1 MTALAGRRVLVMGL
15 GRFGGG
21 LGATRHLLAA
31 GAAVTVTDLAA
42 PETLDASLAELSDE
56 QRAAITW
63 RLGEHR
69 DEDFAAADLVV
80 VNQAVPPGNR
90 YVRLAQGACAE
101 TTTELELFLA
111 ACPARLALVTGTQGK
126 SSTVTVLAG
135 LARAA
140 GEFRRVHLGGN
151 IGRSLLDDL
160 PDMQPGDL
168 AVVEVSS
175 YQLEHLASRPPR
187 RADVVVVTNLMED
200 HLERHGTLASYHAA
214 KLRILELLRE
224 DGIAILPAGVEP
236 ESRQAA
242 HQAGRP
248 SPTAWTHTPEPS
260 HPATLTLGPT
270 AFLHEGTPIAP
281 LAALALP
288 GAFQRPNALCALGA
302 GLALG
307 LEGAAMAAALPTI
320 AGPAYR
326 AEELGHFGPAA
337 SRVIDNGVST
347 TPDSTESVLVGLDA
361 PVALLVGGRSKG
373 LPLGPLVEAGRDRLA
388 RVACF
393 GAAADEL
400 AAAFR
405 SLPIQVSVHPT
416 VESAVAHAF
425 AHMDPGEVLL
435 FSPACSSF
443 DAFNNFEERVRAFR
457 AALPKV

>member
-1 MTALAGRRVLVMGL
+1 MTTLAGRRALVMGL

-31 GAAVTVTDLAA
+31 GAEVTVTDLAA
-42 PETLDASLAELSDE
+42 RGTLEASLAELSDE

-69 DEDFAAADLVV
+69 DEDFHAADVVV

-90 YVRLAQGACAE
+90 YVRLAQDAGAE

-135 LARAA
+135 LARVA
-140 GEFRRVHLGGN
+140 GDFRCVHLGGN

-160 PDMQPGDL
+160 PDMTAADL

-175 YQLEHLASRPPR
+175 YQLEHLASHPP
-187 RADVVVVTNLMED
+187 AHAEVVVITNLMED

-214 KLRILELLRE
+214 KLRALELLRE
-224 DGIAILPAGVEP
+224 GGIAILPAGCE
-236 ESRQAA
+236 
-242 HQAGRP
+242 AGTR
-248 SPTAWTHTPEPS
+248 AVVWTHGTG
-260 HPATLTLGPT
+260 AGVDLALAAD
-270 AFLHEGTPIAP
+270 AFLHRGTPIAP

-288 GAFQRPNALCALGA
+288 GAFQRPNALCGLGA

-307 LEGAAMAAALPTI
+307 LEPSAMAAALPGI

-326 AEELGHFGPAA
+326 AEELGDFGPHGT
-337 SRVIDNGVST
+337 RVIDNGVST
-347 TPDSTESVLVGLDA
+347 TPDSTESVLAGLEG
-361 PVALLVGGRSKG
+361 PVALLVGGHSKG
-373 LPLGPLVEAGRDRLA
+373 QDLATLVACGRDRLA

-393 GAAADEL
+393 GSAAAEL
-400 AAAFR
+400 AAAFGA
-405 SLPIQVSVHPT
+405 LPAEVTTHPT
-416 VESAVAHAF
+416 VEAAVAHAF
-425 AHMDPGEVLL
+425 AGMDPGETLL

-443 DAFNNFEERVRAFR
+443 DAYNNFEERVRAFR
-457 AALPKV
+457 AALPRRS